1 MTNQEILDDFGHLV
15 GKAYSECLRMD
26 IAEQT
31 GRTVRYCG
39 LVLATE
45 DYRSDR
51 LNIRVNNDGIISGFL
66 FI

>member
-39 LVLATE
+39 LVLETE
-45 DYRSDR
+45 DHRSDR